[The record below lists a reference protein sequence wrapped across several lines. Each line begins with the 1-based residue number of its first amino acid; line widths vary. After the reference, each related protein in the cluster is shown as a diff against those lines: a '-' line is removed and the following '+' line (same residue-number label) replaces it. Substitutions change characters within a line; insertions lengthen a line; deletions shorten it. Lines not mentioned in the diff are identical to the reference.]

1 MKSNWSAALLAAM
14 FAMVPMASAVAQDKA
29 PAKAEAKVDCKAV
42 EAKAAECKK
51 AASVTAECKKAEGA
65 MAECA
70 KAAPKKKEK
79 KGGC

>member
-1 MKSNWSAALLAAM
+1 MSKLLSALVAGAFAL
-14 FAMVPMASAVAQDKA
+14 VPVTPAVAQDKA
-29 PAKAEAKVDCKAV
+29 PAKTPAKTDCKAA
-42 EAKAAECKK
+42 ETKAAACKK
-51 AASVTAECKKAEGA
+51 SADMSADCKKAEAA